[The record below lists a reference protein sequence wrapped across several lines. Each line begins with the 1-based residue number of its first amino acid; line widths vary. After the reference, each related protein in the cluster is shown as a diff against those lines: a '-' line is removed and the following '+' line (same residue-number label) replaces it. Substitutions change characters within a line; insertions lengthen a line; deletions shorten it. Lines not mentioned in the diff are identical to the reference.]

1 MTFQLLDVAPI
12 DDSYIRQQV
21 QKQREQEYQKW
32 LKEQE
37 LIKQAEQ
44 EEYNKLSPKE
54 KKLMEKAERMA
65 EKARKKAEKAQRKAR
80 EKAEKARKKAE
91 KKAKKQSTSS
101 TYSPFSTKDN
111 VNELSTQQG
120 QTFTTQPVF
129 KAGFGF
135 DTDNSSMLLSSIM
148 IVGAALLVCLSG
160 ALIYRNK
167 TNKQDK

>member
-54 KKLMEKAERMA
+54 KKLRRLSVRLGKKLR
-65 EKARKKAEKAQRKAR
+65 KQGKRRKRKPRSSPPPPPTAR
-80 EKAEKARKKAE
+80 
-91 KKAKKQSTSS
+91 
-101 TYSPFSTKDN
+101 F
-111 VNELSTQQG
+111 
-120 QTFTTQPVF
+120 QP
-129 KAGFGF
+129 
-135 DTDNSSMLLSSIM
+135 
-148 IVGAALLVCLSG
+148 
-160 ALIYRNK
+160 K
-167 TNKQDK
+167 TM

>member
-65 EKARKKAEKAQRKAR
+65 EKARYGVHHR
-80 EKAEKARKKAE
+80 
-91 KKAKKQSTSS
+91 T
-101 TYSPFSTKDN
+101 
-111 VNELSTQQG
+111 
-120 QTFTTQPVF
+120 
-129 KAGFGF
+129 
-135 DTDNSSMLLSSIM
+135 
-148 IVGAALLVCLSG
+148 
-160 ALIYRNK
+160 
-167 TNKQDK
+167 